1 MRCKLEKELKEEKIG
16 KEEYIKKLEKLTSKY
31 NNIWNAYYDDFSKTF
46 KLKEEQEKLNED
58 QKAYGEYIENADI
71 WMTDELN
78 SANDKKEKLQKELD
92 QIEEKLNDKNISN
105 QEKELL
111 LKNKEDIQFELED
124 IQLEIE
130 LLEVKSFAN
139 NAPEDKS
146 DDIEDIKLDIDQEE
160 YTNTSM
166 GNTEADYD
174 KRLKECLEEIQEYID
189 ENEIELYI
197 TEEEKQEIIV
207 DKYKTNSEIINKY
220 DKKVKKTRIDIEK
233 DEYSEEKN
241 SLLKAISTVGIYE
254 RNREKIQEDSNLLQF
269 EEEINKEK
277 SEKELEEQNRLSFEW
292 YENGKRYRY
301 TEIIKKDSTKEDK
314 QEEKENN
321 NQSKEKK
328 KDEEEEKYRNKYDKN
343 YNEIKE
349 VEENLNN
356 YKEEKEKLEKEVDK
370 ATMLQVILQK
380 ITAQKGKLCTAETR
394 HIVRDMYNDL
404 ENKLDQEEDEIN
416 KIVIKKQMESLE
428 NTGLDLTD
436 KKILA
441 ETFEEDIL
449 DNAKI
454 AIEEIVEIE
463 AGFELQKE
471 LLNEDRNLEE
481 EQIKEEEKEQE
492 DNKEKEIEE
501 PENKSIVEQ
510 IDEKIQ
516 NMNYEIQDNEISDRD
531 DDELER

>member
-1 MRCKLEKELKEEKIG
+1 MEKELKEEKIG

-31 NNIWNAYYDDFSKTF
+31 NNIWNAYYNDFSKTF

-58 QKAYGEYIENADI
+58 QKAYGEYIENPDI
-71 WMTDELN
+71 KKTDELN

-111 LKNKEDIQFELED
+111 LKHKEDIQFEVED
-124 IQLEIE
+124 IQLKIE

-139 NAPEDKS
+139 NAPDDKS

-166 GNTEADYD
+166 GNTEDDYD
-174 KRLKECLEEIQEYID
+174 KRLKECLEEIEEYID

-197 TEEEKQEIIV
+197 TEEEKQEITV

-220 DKKVKKTRIDIEK
+220 DKNVKKTRIDIEK

-254 RNREKIQEDSNLLQF
+254 RNREKIQEDNDLLQF

-301 TEIIKKDSTKEDK
+301 TEIIKGDTKKDK
-314 QEEKENN
+314 QEEKEKN
-321 NQSKEKK
+321 NQPKEKK
-328 KDEEEEKYRNKYDKN
+328 IDEEEEKYRNKYDKN

-416 KIVIKKQMESLE
+416 KIFIKKQMESIE

-436 KKILA
+436 KKILT

-463 AGFELQKE
+463 AGFELQRE
-471 LLNEDRNLEE
+471 LLNEDKKLEE

-492 DNKEKEIEE
+492 DSKE
-501 PENKSIVEQ
+501 ENKSIAEQ
-510 IDEKIQ
+510 MDEKIQ
-516 NMNYEIQDNEISDRD
+516 NMNYETQYNELSRSD

>member
-1 MRCKLEKELKEEKIG
+1 MEKELKEEKIG

-31 NNIWNAYYDDFSKTF
+31 NNIWNAYYNDFSKTF

-58 QKAYGEYIENADI
+58 QKAYGEYIENPDI
-71 WMTDELN
+71 KKTDELN

-111 LKNKEDIQFELED
+111 LKHKEDIQFEVED
-124 IQLEIE
+124 IQLKIE

-139 NAPEDKS
+139 NAPDDKS

-166 GNTEADYD
+166 GNTEDDYD
-174 KRLKECLEEIQEYID
+174 KRLKECLEEIEEYID

-197 TEEEKQEIIV
+197 TEEEKQEITV

-220 DKKVKKTRIDIEK
+220 DKNVKKTRIDIEK

-254 RNREKIQEDSNLLQF
+254 RNREKIQEDNDLLKF

-277 SEKELEEQNRLSFEW
+277 SEKELEEQNRFSFDW
-292 YENGKRYRY
+292 YENGKRFRY
-301 TEIIKKDSTKEDK
+301 TEKDSTKEDK
-314 QEEKENN
+314 QEEKQNN
-321 NQSKEKK
+321 NQPKEKK
-328 KDEEEEKYRNKYDKN
+328 IDEEEEKYRNKYDKN

-416 KIVIKKQMESLE
+416 KIFIKKQMESIE

-436 KKILA
+436 KKILT

-463 AGFELQKE
+463 ARFELQRE
-471 LLNEDRNLEE
+471 LLNEDKKLEE

-492 DNKEKEIEE
+492 DSKE
-501 PENKSIVEQ
+501 ENKSIAEQ
-510 IDEKIQ
+510 MDEKIK
-516 NMNYEIQDNEISDRD
+516 NTNYEIQDNELSDRD

>member
-1 MRCKLEKELKEEKIG
+1 MEKELKEEKIG

-31 NNIWNAYYDDFSKTF
+31 NNIWNAYYNDFSKTF

-58 QKAYGEYIENADI
+58 QKAYGEYIENPDI
-71 WMTDELN
+71 KKTDELN

-111 LKNKEDIQFELED
+111 LKHKEDIQFEVED
-124 IQLEIE
+124 IQLKIE

-139 NAPEDKS
+139 NAPDDKS

-166 GNTEADYD
+166 GNTEDDYD
-174 KRLKECLEEIQEYID
+174 KRLKECLEEIEEYID

-197 TEEEKQEIIV
+197 TEEEKQEITV

-220 DKKVKKTRIDIEK
+220 DKNVKKTRIDIEK
-233 DEYSEEKN
+233 NEYSEEKN

-254 RNREKIQEDSNLLQF
+254 RNREKIQEDNDLLKF

-277 SEKELEEQNRLSFEW
+277 SEKELEEQNRFSFDW
-292 YENGKRYRY
+292 YENGKRFRY
-301 TEIIKKDSTKEDK
+301 TEKDSTKEDK
-314 QEEKENN
+314 QEEKQNN
-321 NQSKEKK
+321 NQPKEKK
-328 KDEEEEKYRNKYDKN
+328 IDEEEEKYRNKYDKN

-416 KIVIKKQMESLE
+416 KIFIKKQMESIE

-436 KKILA
+436 KKILT

-463 AGFELQKE
+463 ATFELQRE
-471 LLNEDRNLEE
+471 LLNEDKKLEE

-492 DNKEKEIEE
+492 DSKE
-501 PENKSIVEQ
+501 ENKSIAEQ
-510 IDEKIQ
+510 MDEKIQ
-516 NMNYEIQDNEISDRD
+516 NMNYETQDNELSNRD
-531 DDELER
+531 YDELER

>member
-71 WMTDELN
+71 KKTDELN

-105 QEKELL
+105 QEEELL

-166 GNTEADYD
+166 GSTELDYD
-174 KRLKECLEEIQEYID
+174 KRLKECLEEIQEYIG
-189 ENEIELYI
+189 ENGIELYI
-197 TEEEKQEIIV
+197 TEEEKQKIIV
-207 DKYKTNSEIINKY
+207 DKYNENNKKISKY
-220 DKKVKKTRIDIEK
+220 DKGVKKTRIDIEK

-254 RNREKIQEDSNLLQF
+254 RNRENIQEDKGLLKF

-277 SEKELEEQNRLSFEW
+277 SERKLEEENRLSFEW

-301 TEIIKKDSTKEDK
+301 TEIIKKDTKEDK

-321 NQSKEKK
+321 SKSKEKK
-328 KDEEEEKYRNKYDKN
+328 IDEEEEKYRNKYDKN

-416 KIVIKKQMESLE
+416 KIFIKKQMESIE

-436 KKILA
+436 KKILT
-441 ETFEEDIL
+441 ETIEEDML
-449 DNAKI
+449 KKAEI

-463 AGFELQKE
+463 ASFELQKE
-471 LLNEDRNLEE
+471 LLNEDKKLEE
-481 EQIKEEEKEQE
+481 EQIKEKEKE
-492 DNKEKEIEE
+492 DNKE
-501 PENKSIVEQ
+501 ENKSIAEQ
-510 IDEKIQ
+510 MDEKIQ
-516 NMNYEIQDNEISDRD
+516 NTNYEIQDNELSRSD

>member
-1 MRCKLEKELKEEKIG
+1 MEKELKEEKIG

-31 NNIWNAYYDDFSKTF
+31 NNIWNAYYNDFSETF
-46 KLKEEQEKLNED
+46 KLKEDQELLKED
-58 QKAYGEYIENADI
+58 QKEYDEYIENPDI
-71 WMTDELN
+71 IMTDELN
-78 SANDKKEKLQKELD
+78 SANDKKEKLQNELD
-92 QIEEKLNDKNISN
+92 QIEEKINDKNISN

-111 LKNKEDIQFELED
+111 LKHKEDIQFEVED
-124 IQLEIE
+124 IKLKIE
-130 LLEVKSFAN
+130 LLELKSFAN

-146 DDIEDIKLDIDQEE
+146 DEIEDIKLDIDQEN
-160 YTNTSM
+160 YRNTSI
-166 GNTEADYD
+166 GSTEADYD

-197 TEEEKQEIIV
+197 TEEENEEIKK
-207 DKYKTNSEIINKY
+207 DKYKKNSEIINKY
-220 DKKVKKTRIDIEK
+220 DKNVKKTRIDIEK

-254 RNREKIQEDSNLLQF
+254 RNREKIQEDNDLLKF

-277 SEKELEEQNRLSFEW
+277 SEKELEEQNRFSFDW
-292 YENGKRYRY
+292 YENGKRFRY
-301 TEIIKKDSTKEDK
+301 TEKDSTKEDK
-314 QEEKENN
+314 QEEKQNN
-321 NQSKEKK
+321 NQPKEKK
-328 KDEEEEKYRNKYDKN
+328 IDEEEEKYRNKYDKN

-356 YKEEKEKLEKEVDK
+356 YKEEKEKLEKEIDK
-370 ATMLQVILQK
+370 ATMLQVILEK

-416 KIVIKKQMESLE
+416 KIFIKKQMESLE

-436 KKILA
+436 KKILV
-441 ETFEEDIL
+441 ETLDEDML
-449 DNAKI
+449 EKAKI

-463 AGFELQKE
+463 ARFELQKE
-471 LLNEDRNLEE
+471 LLNEDKKLEE

-492 DNKEKEIEE
+492 DSKE
-501 PENKSIVEQ
+501 ENKSIVEQ
-510 IDEKIQ
+510 MDEKIQ
-516 NMNYEIQDNEISDRD
+516 NTNYEILGNELSRSD

>member
-1 MRCKLEKELKEEKIG
+1 MEKELKEEKIG

-31 NNIWNAYYDDFSKTF
+31 NNIWNAYYNDFSKTF

-58 QKAYGEYIENADI
+58 QKAYGEYIENPDI
-71 WMTDELN
+71 KKTDELN

-111 LKNKEDIQFELED
+111 LKHKEDIQFEVED
-124 IQLEIE
+124 IQLKIE

-139 NAPEDKS
+139 NAPDDKS

-166 GNTEADYD
+166 GNTEDDYD
-174 KRLKECLEEIQEYID
+174 KRLKECLEEIEEYID

-197 TEEEKQEIIV
+197 TEEEKQEITV

-220 DKKVKKTRIDIEK
+220 DKNVKKTRIDIEK
-233 DEYSEEKN
+233 NEYSEEKN

-254 RNREKIQEDSNLLQF
+254 RNREKIQEDNDLLKF

-277 SEKELEEQNRLSFEW
+277 SEKELEEQNRFSFDW
-292 YENGKRYRY
+292 YENGKRFRY
-301 TEIIKKDSTKEDK
+301 TEKDSTKEDK
-314 QEEKENN
+314 QEEKQNN
-321 NQSKEKK
+321 NQPKEKK
-328 KDEEEEKYRNKYDKN
+328 IDEEEEKYRNKYDKN

-416 KIVIKKQMESLE
+416 KIFIKKQMESIE

-436 KKILA
+436 KKILT

-463 AGFELQKE
+463 ATFELQRE
-471 LLNEDRNLEE
+471 LLNEDKKLEE

-492 DNKEKEIEE
+492 DSKE
-501 PENKSIVEQ
+501 ENKSIAEQ
-510 IDEKIQ
+510 MDEKIQ
-516 NMNYEIQDNEISDRD
+516 NTNYETQYNELSRSD

>member
-1 MRCKLEKELKEEKIG
+1 MEKELKKEKIG
-16 KEEYIKKLEKLTSKY
+16 KEEYIKKLEKLTNKY
-31 NNIWNAYYDDFSKTF
+31 NNIWNAYYNDFSETF
-46 KLKEEQEKLNED
+46 KLKEEQELLKKD
-58 QKAYGEYIENADI
+58 QKEYDEYIENPDI
-71 WMTDELN
+71 IMTDELN
-78 SANDKKEKLQKELD
+78 SANDKKENLQKELD

-111 LKNKEDIQFELED
+111 LKHKEDIQFELED

-146 DDIEDIKLDIDQEE
+146 DDIEDIKLDIDQEN
-160 YTNTSM
+160 YRNTSI
-166 GNTEADYD
+166 GSTEADYD
-174 KRLKECLEEIQEYID
+174 KRLKECLEEIKKYIAENKIELCITED
-189 ENEIELYI
+189 ENEKI
-197 TEEEKQEIIV
+197 KV
-207 DKYKTNSEIINKY
+207 DKYKKNKEIINKY
-220 DKKVKKTRIDIEK
+220 NKKVKRIDIEK

-254 RNREKIQEDSNLLQF
+254 RNREKIQEDNDLLQF

-292 YENGKRYRY
+292 YENGKRFRY
-301 TEIIKKDSTKEDK
+301 TEKDSTKKDK
-314 QEEKENN
+314 QEEKQNN
-321 NQSKEKK
+321 NQPKEKK
-328 KDEEEEKYRNKYDKN
+328 IDEEEEKYRNKYDKN

-356 YKEEKEKLEKEVDK
+356 YKEEKEKRTKEIDK
-370 ATMLQVILQK
+370 ATMLQVILEK

-394 HIVRDMYNDL
+394 NIVRDMYNDL

-416 KIVIKKQMESLE
+416 KIFIKKQMESLE

-436 KKILA
+436 KKIFT
-441 ETFEEDIL
+441 ETIEEDIL
-449 DNAKI
+449 EKAEI

-463 AGFELQKE
+463 ATFELQKE
-471 LLNEDRNLEE
+471 LLNEDKNLEE
-481 EQIKEEEKEQE
+481 ERIKEEEKEQE
-492 DNKEKEIEE
+492 DSKE
-501 PENKSIVEQ
+501 ENKSIAEQ
-510 IDEKIQ
+510 MDEKIQ
-516 NMNYEIQDNEISDRD
+516 NTNYEIQGNELSNRD

>member
-1 MRCKLEKELKEEKIG
+1 MEKELKKEKIG
-16 KEEYIKKLEKLTSKY
+16 KEEYIKKLEKLTNKY
-31 NNIWNAYYDDFSKTF
+31 NNIWNAYYNDFSETF
-46 KLKEEQEKLNED
+46 KLKEEQELLKKD
-58 QKAYGEYIENADI
+58 QKEYDEYIENPDI
-71 WMTDELN
+71 IMTDELN

-111 LKNKEDIQFELED
+111 LKHKEDIQFELED

-146 DDIEDIKLDIDQEE
+146 DNIEDIKLDIDQEN
-160 YTNTSM
+160 YRNTSI
-166 GNTEADYD
+166 GSTEADYD
-174 KRLKECLEEIQEYID
+174 KRLKECLEEIQKYIA
-189 ENEIELYI
+189 ESETELYI
-197 TEEEKQEIIV
+197 TEEENEEIKV
-207 DKYKTNSEIINKY
+207 DKYNTNSEIINKY

-254 RNREKIQEDSNLLQF
+254 RNREKIQEDNDLLQF

-277 SEKELEEQNRLSFEW
+277 SEKELEEQNRFSFDW
-292 YENGKRYRY
+292 YENGKRFRY
-301 TEIIKKDSTKEDK
+301 TEKDSTKEDK
-314 QEEKENN
+314 QEEKQNN
-321 NQSKEKK
+321 SQLKEKK
-328 KDEEEEKYRNKYDKN
+328 IDEEEEKYRNKYDKN

-356 YKEEKEKLEKEVDK
+356 YKEEKEKRTKEIDK
-370 ATMLQVILQK
+370 ATMLQVILEK
-380 ITAQKGKLCTAETR
+380 ITAQRGKLCTAETR

-416 KIVIKKQMESLE
+416 KIFIKKQMESLE

-436 KKILA
+436 KKIFT
-441 ETFEEDIL
+441 ETIEEDIL
-449 DNAKI
+449 EKAEI

-463 AGFELQKE
+463 ATFELQKE
-471 LLNEDRNLEE
+471 LLNEDKNLEE
-481 EQIKEEEKEQE
+481 ERIKEEEKEQE
-492 DNKEKEIEE
+492 DSKE
-501 PENKSIVEQ
+501 ENKSIAEQ
-510 IDEKIQ
+510 MDEKIQ
-516 NMNYEIQDNEISDRD
+516 NTNYEIQGNELSNRD